1 VASESSSEPP
11 AGDVTEI
18 LAELQS
24 GREGAADEL
33 FRAVY
38 GELRRLAGGYMAGQ
52 RASHTLQPTA
62 LVNEACLKLLGGA
75 GSRWEDRSHFF
86 HAAARAMRQILV
98 DHARM
103 KGARKRGGD
112 AVRVTLRETTHGTV
126 DPGVEV
132 LAVHEAMRTLEEVDP
147 RKAAVVELRYFAGL
161 DIEETARVMNV
172 NERTVRRLWDRAR
185 AWLYK
190 EMGE

>member
-1 VASESSSEPP
+1 MTSEPSSEPR
-11 AGDVTEI
+11 GGEVTEI
-18 LAELQS
+18 LAELSS

-33 FRAVY
+33 FGAVY

-75 GSRWEDRSHFF
+75 GSRWEDRSHFL

-103 KGARKRGGD
+103 RGARKRGGD
-112 AVRVTLRETTHGTV
+112 AVRVTLRETTHGTE

-147 RKAAVVELRYFAGL
+147 RKATVVELRYFAGL
-161 DIEETARVMNV
+161 DIEETAQVMGV

>member
-1 VASESSSEPP
+1 MASESGSGPR
-11 AGDVTEI
+11 AGEVTEI
-18 LAELQS
+18 LAELQH
-24 GREGAADEL
+24 GREGAADDL

-75 GSRWEDRSHFF
+75 GSRWEDRSHFL

-98 DHARM
+98 DHARTR
-103 KGARKRGGD
+103 GARKRGGD
-112 AVRVTLRETTHGTV
+112 AVRVTLHETTHGTR

-132 LAVHEAMRTLEEVDP
+132 LAVHEAMRTLESVDP
-147 RKAAVVELRYFAGL
+147 RKATVVELRYFAGL
-161 DIEETARVMNV
+161 DIEETARVMGV

-185 AWLYK
+185 AWLYR